1 MSEKLKESL
10 SAVIDDEADEFEL
23 RRVLDEIGKDPELKQ
38 SWERYYLIG
47 SAIRG
52 EGVADFGAMREKIW
66 AEIQIEG
73 DDSRPPLR
81 SDIDA
86 DEAEPAK
93 RVVVGRWTSLAV
105 AATVAFVVVVGL
117 GNLGEMDGDAV
128 PGIADSE
135 TAVTAQ
141 QNSLNQVVALKS
153 EVTASDEVRTDA
165 YKIYHSQ
172 QRGMNQ
178 AGFGAFAKMVIYQ
191 RD

>member
-10 SAVIDDEADEFEL
+10 SAVVDDEADEFEL

-52 EGVADFGAMREKIW
+52 EGVADFGTMREKIW

-93 RVVVGRWTSLAV
+93 RVVLGRWTSLAV

-117 GNLGEMDGDAV
+117 GNLGEMDGDVV
-128 PGIADSE
+128 PEIADSE

-141 QNSLNQVVALKS
+141 QNSLNQAVALKS
-153 EVTASDEVRTDA
+153 EVTASDEVRIDA